1 MADAVVETP
10 APEVVPAVA
19 APVEAEKPKVQE
31 SLYIVRL
38 PRPDIDETEQ
48 KIIAAELEIH
58 KTKLRLLND
67 HLHMKRSE
75 KEAAFQS
82 TQEARTQLRLVQDE
96 RRALMKE
103 LQPLHSD
110 RKGYNREISAVKDE
124 RRELTVRTEEELDR
138 ALAELEHRRAH
149 ETVSLNE
156 EKQMLKDM
164 KKLESQRERV
174 REYDAKKSA
183 VGVSVMEKER
193 LQASISELESQ
204 LDTVRLEEDTQN
216 HIFSKYLSEEKEID
230 EEMRQIKE
238 ERTEVTEIKNRLY
251 DRLRA
256 LERQSKG
263 KLKEFYDVRR
273 RIIKAKE
280 MLAAGKRDAAE
291 QLCLGHNE
299 RVFTKLTGDRGFY
312 TEYTRLVEKNR
323 KVPMVPNMEEDEEE
337 VAAAAAGGKG
347 GKAKKPAM
355 SKEDLEA
362 QAKAKAASLIERMM
376 AEAEQEVA
384 AKKRFVPKQPE
395 PEPEPEP
402 VPEPVKPAA
411 AQKPA
416 HRPKAPVIAPVEMPV
431 IDMDD
436 TFVAPEDKGADKPQ
450 LSADEL
456 KEELRRHN
464 LQAAKEASER
474 KARREAAAAKKKKTA
489 AQRAKEASQR
499 AAQQKASP
507 AAVEEAMAMEEEM
520 EATEAAAP
528 AERAADK
535 GKAAMPPPPKFR
547 PPRKAPKG
555 VMGQAKKFHRDY
567 PMALWATVA
576 ALVLATLLHF
586 ILR

>member
-1 MADAVVETP
+1 
-10 APEVVPAVA
+10 
-19 APVEAEKPKVQE
+19 
-31 SLYIVRL
+31 
-38 PRPDIDETEQ
+38 
-48 KIIAAELEIH
+48 
-58 KTKLRLLND
+58 
-67 HLHMKRSE
+67 
-75 KEAAFQS
+75 
-82 TQEARTQLRLVQDE
+82 
-96 RRALMKE
+96 
-103 LQPLHSD
+103 
-110 RKGYNREISAVKDE
+110 
-124 RRELTVRTEEELDR
+124 
-138 ALAELEHRRAH
+138 
-149 ETVSLNE
+149 
-156 EKQMLKDM
+156 
-164 KKLESQRERV
+164 
-174 REYDAKKSA
+174 
-183 VGVSVMEKER
+183 MEKER

-436 TFVAPEDKGADKPQ
+436 TFVAPEVPN
-450 LSADEL
+450 S
-456 KEELRRHN
+456 
-464 LQAAKEASER
+464 
-474 KARREAAAAKKKKTA
+474 
-489 AQRAKEASQR
+489 SQ
-499 AAQQKASP
+499 
-507 AAVEEAMAMEEEM
+507 
-520 EATEAAAP
+520 
-528 AERAADK
+528 
-535 GKAAMPPPPKFR
+535 
-547 PPRKAPKG
+547 
-555 VMGQAKKFHRDY
+555 
-567 PMALWATVA
+567 
-576 ALVLATLLHF
+576 
-586 ILR
+586 